1 MATGNGR
8 DRSYSQGFQTYNG
21 HQNTVNGQRHTVIGA
36 SSSWGGQSS
45 VPLGGQSSGKQALNS
60 YSYGHNYTGQSMGG
74 GHTYTGQSIG
84 GGHSHNGHSPG
95 GSYMFNG
102 QSQTYLYNGQ
112 PASCYSN
119 NGHNSHNGQPHYQWT
134 GHTSGHSIGWA
145 LLMEV

>member
-1 MATGNGR
+1 MEDNIT
-8 DRSYSQGFQTYNG
+8 
-21 HQNTVNGQRHTVIGA
+21 
-36 SSSWGGQSS
+36 
-45 VPLGGQSSGKQALNS
+45 SGKQALNS

-134 GHTSGHSIGWA
+134 GHTSGHSIGWGA
-145 LLMEV
+145 SHRGIASPSHEEHKKVKTK